1 MNFTFLKYLVGK
13 ISKLSFLLNLLFFL
27 FLIQYGTSQNQVS
40 VQVQVQPPYSV
51 YLSDYIGFKDQ
62 VVITLTNT
70 TSSTKNV
77 FLKAKVTSN
86 TGFLAMT
93 KEDYLPTSPIVIAPN
108 AVVQLSGNSQL
119 LEFFNEEN
127 IDVDYGEYTVQSI
140 LQDGILPEGVYTLCI
155 DVFDFDT
162 QQQLNIPGVG
172 CKIFNIA
179 YLNPP
184 QLISPSCAEN
194 TMVSK
199 NVVQNINFN
208 WTPVISNVNGLQLS
222 YDLYIVKVF
231 EGDNPQD
238 IIESAVA
245 NSGVNAVKISNI
257 NNTSYTYG
265 LSQPILELGKYA
277 WAVKAKT
284 IGENYPIT
292 NDGLSNVCTFD
303 YVIGGGYGTLS
314 APAPIA
320 LGPDCSCKST
330 LPVNLQDISAN
341 SIQVGDVVK
350 TSKFEM
356 TIKTITSQNGSF
368 SGTGTIPMPILN
380 SSLVKINVVFND
392 ISIRKS
398 GNIFIHEFGKISAQ
412 VSAGAVS
419 LLPTADP
426 LNPGQLM
433 LDPSQTQSLSEYFTN
448 QTGQL
453 ISNIKNQ
460 ANSIAYNLP
469 IGLDENVMTI
479 ALVNLVFNPDQ
490 AYFDAASVLNI
501 IDGNSKVALV
511 AAGVCIDENNFCG
524 DVKMYLS
531 KDFEV
536 PIIGLKFKGSNTV
549 QSTSI
554 TFDKTGFK
562 NLHIGAEYTFP
573 NGSLRD
579 VNTEAAAKVTL
590 TSDTEKGWND
600 WVAEVQFSPFYI
612 DGFKDIKFGPDA
624 NNTVLYYDHS
634 DFRNPDNIP
643 SPYTSTD
650 NTETPIATNL
660 LTWRGFYIPSIGI
673 TLPPSLHTG
682 EGKSVVIKAEKLIFD
697 GGISGNISV
706 SNILSIGDGSM
717 DTWYYS
723 IEQFKIDIW
732 KNTFKQSSLNGKLV
746 LPLSK
751 EHTNASNQLN
761 YTCTLSKPANSPLDF
776 NFIIEPKDNVGFDLF
791 WASGNLGPGTNI
803 QILKKGNGDF
813 EAKSVLFG
821 QLTLRTEIDNLPDIK
836 LAEINFQNFKLQ
848 SQEPYFDFGTSNAN
862 LFGLASPQHSLG
874 GFVIDIDPSKGRG
887 ISLYTG
893 LGETLKVG
901 LKFKVLL
908 KLVANVDFVPKAEVD
923 FDVFGKIA
931 MNGLRPAWD
940 GLGADLNQIT
950 LGAEAKIGP
959 VGVEGTI
966 SYFNDKAGSY
976 GFMGGLAM
984 DAKIIKVEAKAQFGY
999 QKESNGGGYNY
1010 FFIDALVDLSKKGAI
1025 PVAGP
1030 LSVFGFMGGA
1040 FYNMTMNS
1048 DANDLKNKTSSI
1060 TGEKKFSES
1069 PEPGVS
1075 LSGISYVPK
1084 KGEFAIKGG
1093 VLFGLT
1099 ARDLFDGD
1107 GSLIVAINSTS
1118 GGINSVTFNIN
1129 GRLINESSKP
1139 IPVKNATCMGKAEV
1153 IIIMNFDEG
1162 SVIGHAGV
1170 RVGVLD
1176 HISAQYLKGEGHIN
1190 FYAGSTGWF
1199 VHIGRPWTTA
1209 GDNNGNNISGGNPV
1223 LLEVPILSKD
1233 FRFMSYFQCGSGSG
1247 DIYEGNSIIKGIVAI
1262 DNPPPIPNFIMNLAR
1277 PGSMQGGN
1285 GYVNSSGVSI
1295 EKGYV
1300 DGGMSFGANFKDNLK
1315 IKYLIFYAQATFMA
1329 GFDLALLKVNGMKC
1343 VQNGTTIKMGVNDF
1357 YAKGKA
1363 YLGAKVDIGVEVDLF
1378 FYTGQISIVQAGVG
1392 AMVDFGS
1399 PNPTYMSGAL
1409 GGYFDVLGGAI
1420 KGNFALKMYWGD
1432 ECTEI
1437 SPPESIPIIAA
1448 LNSNAEFDENNY
1460 KKVITIAEPQPLFIQ
1475 PTVTF
1480 NYKIDETF
1488 LIVIPAKDSKGENY
1502 REYRYYHIRPQ
1513 DISINLSGAGISH
1526 DGEYYKSP
1534 LTMTNFKVTSDK
1546 YSIVP
1551 KDEITFDKSTSTKI
1565 SEYYFD
1571 VSAKVLICNLG
1582 INSKNYD
1589 IKEGGYKNQS
1599 QLIGVNTN
1607 EWREV
1612 QKDGKVYVDER
1623 HIKFQTDCG
1632 IKYIEEDW
1640 LTEVTPFHRTQNNP
1654 LNRSKKV
1661 NENDLRKSES
1671 EYSANLFKP
1680 TYSMNNGSQSNST
1693 VASSFNS
1700 SNSNGKTNK
1709 PSNSISSGSNGSIQV
1724 AVSNN
1729 YHNLILK
1736 IDKDFLSESKLCIP
1750 VDFENNFDFY
1760 FRVNTMNISAEAKS
1774 FVKEYYKITPNA
1786 NKSSFIQNL
1795 GKPLPPNSYVIV
1807 QVLVKKRVTSSSTK
1821 KSQDYESNMITTKHL
1836 KNVVGTIASDLRFN
1850 QRNIPLE
1857 SRLTGNNSEMEIFRW
1872 YFTTGQFNSY
1882 QDKMAAL
1889 DIKVDTAIISKTYV
1903 TSLSQSGINES
1914 TFKEKIA
1921 TYSFYGKEKFDF
1933 HDLNPHK
1940 LSDVF
1945 LKNNRYQFFDQMLA
1959 DGSLGFAFDNKS
1971 QALVDDFLRVYFA
1984 DKGVMTKYLATINHG
1999 LDLKGNVLK
2008 FANSYVTDQM
2018 LNATRWENV
2027 KQHEAVLQP
2036 LRNLPANL
2044 ISDSDFPSYFI
2055 GGSWFKDPKKMFSI
2069 VRKQKIME
2077 HTKSSSVI
2085 IPAHIITMKDIIN
2098 GNNDI
2103 NPVIIYSIT
2112 SDMMNNFNSNVMNNV
2127 ANGFN
2132 PAVINNFK
2140 KF

>member
-1 MNFTFLKYLVGK
+1 MNFTSLKYLVGK
-13 ISKLSFLLNLLFFL
+13 ISKLSFLLNLLFIL
-27 FLIQYGTSQNQVS
+27 FFIQYGTSQNQVS

-341 SIQVGDVVK
+341 SIQVGDLVK

-356 TIKTITSQNGSF
+356 TIKSITSQNGSF

-412 VSAGAVS
+412 VSAGAAS

-643 SPYTSTD
+643 SPYASTD

-706 SNILSIGDGSM
+706 NNILSIGDGSM

-723 IEQFKIDIW
+723 IDQFKIDIW

-848 SQEPYFDFGTSNAN
+848 SQHPYFDFGTSNAN
-862 LFGLASPQHSLG
+862 LFGLASPQHSIG

-893 LGETLKVG
+893 MGETLKVG

-931 MNGLRPAWD
+931 LNGLRPAWD

-976 GFMGGLAM
+976 GFMGGLNM
-984 DAKIIKVEAKAQFGY
+984 SVKKVITIAAKAQFGY
-999 QKESNGGGYNY
+999 KKESNGGYNY
-1010 FFIDALVDLSKKGAI
+1010 FFIDAMADLGKKGI
-1025 PVAGP
+1025 TVAVP
-1030 LSVFGFMGGA
+1030 MAVYGFMGGA
-1040 FYNMTMNS
+1040 FYNMTMTSVNVNNS
-1048 DANDLKNKTSSI
+1048 NIVGQKNFSNSPAPGVTLSGL
-1060 TGEKKFSES
+1060 TYVPERGKFS
-1069 PEPGVS
+1069 
-1075 LSGISYVPK
+1075 
-1084 KGEFAIKGG
+1084 IKAG
-1093 VLFGLT
+1093 VLFGME
-1099 ARDLFDGD
+1099 ARDILDAD
-1107 GSLIVAINSTS
+1107 GSVIVEINTIS
-1118 GGINSVTFNIN
+1118 GGLESIVFDLN

-1139 IPVKNATCMGKAEV
+1139 IPEKTATCMGLAKIFIKINITEESLIAHADV
-1153 IIIMNFDEG
+1153 IL
-1162 SVIGHAGV
+1162 GV
-1170 RVGVLD
+1170 PSNSNPLF
-1176 HISAQYLKGEGHIN
+1176 LKGQAHIN

-1223 LLEVPILSKD
+1223 LLEVPILSKE

-1247 DIYEGNSIIKGIVAI
+1247 DIYEGNSIIKGIAAI
-1262 DNPPPIPNFIMNLAR
+1262 DNPPPIPNFILSLAR
-1277 PGSMQGGN
+1277 PESMEGGN

-1399 PNPTYMSGAL
+1399 PNPTYLSGAL
-1409 GGYFDVLGGAI
+1409 GGYFSVLGGVI
-1420 KGNFALKMYWGD
+1420 EGNFALKMYWGD
-1432 ECTEI
+1432 KCDEI
-1437 SPPESIPIIAA
+1437 SPPESIPLIAT
-1448 LNSNAEFDENNY
+1448 LNPEAQFDDDNLSAEVTVN
-1460 KKVITIAEPQPLFIQ
+1460 EPQSILTRPSA
-1475 PTVTF
+1475 TF

-1488 LIVIPAKDSKGENY
+1488 LIIIPAKDGNENY
-1502 REYRYYHIRPQ
+1502 RQYRYYHIRPQ
-1513 DISINLSGAGISH
+1513 DITINLSGSGISLR
-1526 DGEYYKSP
+1526 GNKCPAP
-1534 LTMTNFKVTSDK
+1534 LTMDYFEISKDK
-1546 YSIVP
+1546 YSIIP
-1551 KDEITFDKSTSTKI
+1551 KENFTFDKSDEEKI
-1565 SEYYFD
+1565 SEYYFN
-1571 VSAKVLICNLG
+1571 VKAKVQLCDLG
-1582 INSKNYD
+1582 VNSKNYD

-1599 QLIGVNTN
+1599 QLTGVTN
-1607 EWREV
+1607 WAYAK
-1612 QKDGKVYVDER
+1612 KDGKDYVDER
-1623 HIKFQTDCG
+1623 KIKFRTDCG
-1632 IKYIEEDW
+1632 IKYIDES
-1640 LTEVTPFHRTQNNP
+1640 LITGINPFHRTQNNP
-1654 LNRSKKV
+1654 LNRSNKV
-1661 NENDLRKSES
+1661 NQNDLRKSKAES
-1671 EYSANLFKP
+1671 ETFFVP
-1680 TYSMNNGSQSNST
+1680 TFSMGSKLQSSNVSNN
-1693 VASSFNS
+1693 
-1700 SNSNGKTNK
+1700 SNSNAKAST
-1709 PSNSISSGSNGSIQV
+1709 SIK
-1724 AVSNN
+1724 SNN
-1729 YHNLILK
+1729 VNNISGNVSKGDGVLASVYNNNHDLVLKVGYDIL
-1736 IDKDFLSESKLCIP
+1736 DESKLCIP
-1750 VDFENNFDFY
+1750 KGFKNNYDLFISVNSFDKAG
-1760 FRVNTMNISAEAKS
+1760 TSSS
-1774 FVKEYYKITPNA
+1774 FVKQYFKVIPNNSRTA
-1786 NKSSFIQNL
+1786 VIANL
-1795 GKPLPPNSYVIV
+1795 GKPLPANSYVVV
-1807 QVLVKKRVTSSSTK
+1807 QLLIKRRLSTKENLDILDHDSRFTLAKRFQNSVTSSNGTTIS
-1821 KSQDYESNMITTKHL
+1821 SNL
-1836 KNVVGTIASDLRFN
+1836 AFN
-1850 QRNIPLE
+1850 IRSVPLE
-1857 SRLTGNNSEMEIFRW
+1857 SKLSGGSSEIEIFRW
-1872 YFTTGQFNSY
+1872 YFTTGGYNSY
-1882 QDKMAAL
+1882 QDKMTAL
-1889 DIKVDTAIISKTYV
+1889 DIKVDTTRQPLTGYNFQYIQRVANY
-1903 TSLSQSGINES
+1903 N
-1914 TFKEKIA
+1914 
-1921 TYSFYGKEKFDF
+1921 FYGKELFDF
-1933 HDLNPHK
+1933 HDLESYK
-1940 LSDVF
+1940 LGNVF
-1945 LKNNRYQFFDQMLA
+1945 LNNNGPLLNPMLE
-1959 DGSLGFAFDNKS
+1959 DGALGFAFNNKS
-1971 QALVDDFLRVYFA
+1971 QELVDDFLRVYFA
-1984 DKGVMTKYLATINHG
+1984 EKGVMTSYLNNVNHN
-1999 LDLKGNVLK
+1999 LDLRYNALK
-2008 FANSYVTDQM
+2008 FTNSFVTDQM
-2018 LNATRWENV
+2018 LNATKWEKV
-2027 KQHEAVLQP
+2027 TKHRLPLQP
-2036 LRNLPANL
+2036 LKNIPKDL
-2044 ISDSDFPSYFI
+2044 SDETFLVNFVNSRDWLTGPI
-2055 GGSWFKDPKKMFSI
+2055 KLFSI
-2069 VRKQKIME
+2069 QRVQKVYNEIP
-2077 HTKSSSVI
+2077 KAPPF
-2085 IPAHIITMKDIIN
+2085 IPAHIITMKDLLNGGGIN
-2098 GNNDI
+2098 
-2103 NPVIIYSIT
+2103 NPVVVFSIT
-2112 SDMMNNFNSNVMNNV
+2112 SDMMNNFNNSVLNNV

-2132 PAVINNFK
+2132 PAVINNIK